1 MTSWKRIIVQVM
13 VQQPDLLHMHFKEM
27 MLTVTLVHESETD
40 AVLRAEETELL
51 QEKLTYLDP
60 WMKASAKG
68 GSVVAESS
76 KEEDRT
82 EITKSTFE
90 APSPPLVSDAPSTPR
105 RKSDDTKTKKKEEDA
120 KLMPPPSLPG
130 MEPKDKRT
138 PTEKRRD
145 SRIIIRST

>member
-1 MTSWKRIIVQVM
+1 MTLSHFINTSKIQVLKGE
-13 VQQPDLLHMHFKEM
+13 D
-27 MLTVTLVHESETD
+27 
-40 AVLRAEETELL
+40 TELL

-120 KLMPPPSLPG
+120 PAPPSQ
-130 MEPKDKRT
+130 
-138 PTEKRRD
+138 PTSPTKKSKLQGD
-145 SRIIIRST
+145 SSSSSNSSGETDSNSSIGGGGI

>member
-1 MTSWKRIIVQVM
+1 MCGYLTYHLTLSHFINTSKIQVLKGE
-13 VQQPDLLHMHFKEM
+13 D
-27 MLTVTLVHESETD
+27 
-40 AVLRAEETELL
+40 TELL

-120 KLMPPPSLPG
+120 PAPPSQ
-130 MEPKDKRT
+130 
-138 PTEKRRD
+138 PTSPTKKSKLQGD
-145 SRIIIRST
+145 SNSSSNSSGETDSNSSIGGDI

>member
-1 MTSWKRIIVQVM
+1 MTLSHFINTSKIQVLKGE
-13 VQQPDLLHMHFKEM
+13 D
-27 MLTVTLVHESETD
+27 
-40 AVLRAEETELL
+40 TELL

-82 EITKSTFE
+82 QITKSTFG

-120 KLMPPPSLPG
+120 PAPPSQ
-130 MEPKDKRT
+130 
-138 PTEKRRD
+138 PTSPTKKSKLQGD
-145 SRIIIRST
+145 SSSSSNSSGETDSNSSIGGGGI

>member
-1 MTSWKRIIVQVM
+1 
-13 VQQPDLLHMHFKEM
+13 M

-40 AVLRAEETELL
+40 TVLKGEDTELL

-82 EITKSTFE
+82 QITKSTFE

-120 KLMPPPSLPG
+120 PAPPSQ
-130 MEPKDKRT
+130 
-138 PTEKRRD
+138 PTSPTKKSKLQGD
-145 SRIIIRST
+145 SSSSSNSSGETDSNSSIGGGGI

>member
-1 MTSWKRIIVQVM
+1 LTLSHFINTSKIQVLKGE
-13 VQQPDLLHMHFKEM
+13 D
-27 MLTVTLVHESETD
+27 
-40 AVLRAEETELL
+40 TELL

-120 KLMPPPSLPG
+120 PAPPSQ
-130 MEPKDKRT
+130 
-138 PTEKRRD
+138 PTSPTKKSKLQGD
-145 SRIIIRST
+145 SSSSSNSSGETDSNSSIGGGGI

>member
-1 MTSWKRIIVQVM
+1 MTLSHFIINTSKIQVLKGE
-13 VQQPDLLHMHFKEM
+13 D
-27 MLTVTLVHESETD
+27 
-40 AVLRAEETELL
+40 TELL

-105 RKSDDTKTKKKEEDA
+105 RKSDDTKTKKKEEEEDA
-120 KLMPPPSLPG
+120 PAPPSQ
-130 MEPKDKRT
+130 
-138 PTEKRRD
+138 PTSPTKKSKLQGD
-145 SRIIIRST
+145 SSSSSNSSGETDSNSSIGGGGI